1 MTLMSQQRPRG
12 LVEVPMPGSY
22 RPISPR
28 KGENL
33 QGSHPTF
40 PGHFGGVWRRH
51 YVFNRPFLRIR
62 SNGRGMR
69 ASSLLRNR

>member
-1 MTLMSQQRPRG
+1 MTLMSQQRPRY

-22 RPISPR
+22 WPISRR
-28 KGENL
+28 KRVDL

-40 PGHFGGVWRRH
+40 PGRFGGFWRRA

-62 SNGRGMR
+62 STGRGMR

>member
-1 MTLMSQQRPRG
+1 MTLISRQLPRC
-12 LVEVPMPGSY
+12 LVEVPMAGSY
-22 RPISPR
+22 WPISPR
-28 KGENL
+28 KRENL

-40 PGHFGGVWRRH
+40 PGHFGGVRRRH
-51 YVFNRPFLRIR
+51 YVFNRRFLRIR